1 MSKHKKHKNM
11 PDAKAGTPASADGS
25 EPGVPVS
32 EVSEMA
38 EISEISEISIDE
50 LCLFMAEY
58 VSAFI
63 SFGGQTI
70 QVVRCAKRI
79 GLVFGVGVEMVLLSR
94 HAVINVSS
102 LRDSTEHRTRV
113 APFKPIGTNFN
124 AAFGLNELSWQL
136 FDDRLRA
143 LEKSPAGK
151 AGTGPG
157 VRTRGEDRAP
167 EEEANKR
174 ETPGTRRTFINL
186 RMRFHDI
193 IRRPYLSVKIICLL
207 IGVAGA
213 SFCKLF
219 GGDHTAAGVVFFASQ
234 AGFLVRHFMV
244 VEHGMDIRLGFLA
257 ASFTASFLSA
267 AASRQFPGTTP
278 EIAVASGILFLVPG
292 IPLLSAVNDI
302 LCGHTLMGISRG
314 MNAVLLII
322 CIAFGLAA
330 TLIVTGFKV
339 L

>member
-1 MSKHKKHKNM
+1 M
-11 PDAKAGTPASADGS
+11 PSATADKA
-25 EPGVPVS
+25 S
-32 EVSEMA
+32 EVFETA
-38 EISEISEISIDE
+38 EISIDE
-50 LCLFMAEY
+50 LCSFMAEY

-63 SFGGQTI
+63 SCGGQTGR
-70 QVVRCAKRI
+70 VVRCAKRI
-79 GLVFGVGVEMVLLSR
+79 GLVFGVRVEMVLLSR
-94 HAVINVSS
+94 HAVISVSS
-102 LRDSTEHRTRV
+102 LRAGTELRTRV
-113 APFKPIGTNFN
+113 VPFKPIGINFS
-124 AAFGLNELSWQL
+124 ATFGLNKLSWDL

-143 LEKSPAGK
+143 LEKSSAGK

-157 VRTRGEDRAP
+157 VFTLRKSRAP

-174 ETPGTRRTFINL
+174 EAPGTRRTFIDL
-186 RMRFHDI
+186 QTDFQDI
-193 IRRPYLSVKIICLL
+193 IRRPHLSVKILCLM

-213 SFCKLF
+213 AFCKLF
-219 GGDHTAAGVVFFASQ
+219 GGDATAAGVVFFASQ
-234 AGFLVRHFMV
+234 AGFLIRHFMV
-244 VEHGMDIRLGFLA
+244 VKHGMDIRLGFLA

-267 AASRQFPGTTP
+267 VAARQFPGATP

-302 LCGHTLMGISRG
+302 LSGHTLMGISRG

>member
-11 PDAKAGTPASADGS
+11 PDAKGRTPASADGN
-25 EPGVPVS
+25 EPGAPVS
-32 EVSEMA
+32 EIA
-38 EISEISEISIDE
+38 EISIDE
-50 LCLFMAEY
+50 LCSFMAEY

-63 SFGGQTI
+63 SFGGQTR

-102 LRDSTEHRTRV
+102 MLDSTKHRTRV
-113 APFKPIGTNFN
+113 VPFKPIGTNFS
-124 AAFGLNELSWQL
+124 ATFELNKLSWEL
-136 FDDRLRA
+136 FDDRLRT
-143 LEKSPAGK
+143 LEKSLVGK

-157 VRTRGEDRAP
+157 VLTLRKRRAP
-167 EEEANKR
+167 EEEANKG
-174 ETPGTRRTFINL
+174 ETLRTRRTFINL
-186 RMRFHDI
+186 RVRFHDI
-193 IRRPYLSVKIICLL
+193 IRRPYLSVKILCLMT
-207 IGVAGA
+207 GVAGA

-219 GGDHTAAGVVFFASQ
+219 GGDDTAAGVVFFASQ

-244 VEHGMDIRLGFLA
+244 VKHGLDIRIGFLA

-267 AASRQFPGTTP
+267 AASRQFPGATP

-314 MNAVLLII
+314 MNAALLII